1 MKSSFKIRQRR
12 RTLRHD
18 FGFYKIH
25 AGKRPGCG
33 GFLSCKNAFDKY
45 ESHVRCA
52 IWGSFIEEFQK
63 EDYKNK
69 TILIEGE
76 GTNKL
81 LDNNDGNKHYIFNVK
96 CSRIEMM
103 E

>member
-1 MKSSFKIRQRR
+1 MFKVILSGKICSDIVVKEVNERKVCNF
-12 RTLRHD
+12 TL
-18 FGFYKIH
+18 
-25 AGKRPGCG
+25 A
-33 GFLSCKNAFDKY
+33 CKNSFDKY
-45 ESHVRCA
+45 ESHVRCS
-52 IWGSFIEEFQK
+52 IWGSFVDEMSK
-63 EDYKNK
+63 MDYKDKN
-69 TILIEGE
+69 ILIEGE

>member
-1 MKSSFKIRQRR
+1 MFKVI
-12 RTLRHD
+12 LS
-18 FGFYKIH
+18 
-25 AGKRPGCG
+25 GKVCSDLVIKEVNEKKVCN
-33 GFLSCKNAFDKY
+33 FTLSCKNAFDKY